1 MSKRIVTLLI
11 AATLAGTLFASDAQ
25 ARGIGGSHGGGL
37 GGVQIGGF
45 HGMHIPSEVG
55 DPHIGGHLG
64 RIRMGGGFMDE
75 IRSERR
81 HEVCQDSDCGLYGCR
96 YLWQSLDHCY

>member
-1 MSKRIVTLLI
+1 
-11 AATLAGTLFASDAQ
+11 
-25 ARGIGGSHGGGL
+25 
-37 GGVQIGGF
+37 
-45 HGMHIPSEVG
+45 
-55 DPHIGGHLG
+55 
-64 RIRMGGGFMDE
+64 MGGGFMDE